1 MILYAYSQGFKGQ
14 LINDMHQIPQ
24 TEFSKN
30 LPIIEQGRGEGSRAS
45 FPTGG
50 RVASLRYRETLEFC
64 EEFPGLDKS
73 VGRYELLLLVKRVG
87 RSGGFSPRM
96 IELLDY
102 YMAFTR
108 ELDWQE
114 GGRPIVYQSLSRTAL
129 DLGVSERQIQKLEK
143 LLFEQG
149 ALTWNDS
156 GNHRRYGQ
164 RDEKTGMIL
173 YAYGVDL
180 TPLAGLKAELEAKLL
195 KKEQHDQHWM
205 ETKRQIS
212 WYRRQIRAVI
222 GELLEREGEG
232 AMPMVMDLEGAYNE
246 IATQI
251 RTHMN
256 LETLHS
262 LLEHHKKLYKITL
275 DSVSSPVDNTQITKK
290 CSSTSEQKVTHY
302 NSTIQKQSDK
312 SDTSR
317 ATPNSLQGG
326 VAAFS
331 EDQTAPQ
338 ELNSTKDQE
347 SRGVIENNYQQYQPS
362 QRSDKGIKGSN
373 QVNSGQIETLNPAE
387 TLILSTGLQHITLK
401 QALNAAS
408 SRFKEYIPVEPR
420 PMSWNDIIEAAYVL
434 KKELHISQQSWAE
447 ACVTLGRSGAAVC
460 VLLTDQACMR
470 ETSPVAKP
478 AAYFHAMINKAKKG
492 DLHLHNSIFGILKRD
507 QETQV

>member
-1 MILYAYSQGFKGQ
+1 MQ
-14 LINDMHQIPQ
+14 QIPDFISSNKIQ
-24 TEFSKN
+24 GLER
-30 LPIIEQGRGEGSRAS
+30 GRGDIPSISGR
-45 FPTGG
+45 FTGG
-50 RVASLRYRETLEFC
+50 RIASKKMRQAQEFC
-64 EEFPGLDKS
+64 DEFCGLDI
-73 VGRYELLLLVKRVG
+73 GINRYELLRLVKRLG

-108 ELDWQE
+108 EIDWGE
-114 GGRPIVYQSLSRTAL
+114 GGRPIVYQSLSKTAL

-180 TPLAGLKAELEAKLL
+180 TPLAALKNNLEAKLL
-195 KKEQHDQHWM
+195 QKEEHDRTWM

-212 WYRRQIRAVI
+212 WYRRQIKGMI
-222 GELLEREGEG
+222 GEIQMREGEG
-232 AMPMVMDLEGAYNE
+232 SFDIKGFELEQGYLD
-246 IATQI
+246 IAIQI
-251 RTHMN
+251 RTHID
-256 LETLHS
+256 LEALQKLLQSHKVLHTRALNIVSDITSSFSEKS
-262 LLEHHKKLYKITL
+262 LK
-275 DSVSSPVDNTQITKK
+275 TQK
-290 CSSTSEQKVTHY
+290 CSSRSDQRVAHY
-302 NSTIQKQSDK
+302 NYTTYKKSDK

-317 ATPNSLQGG
+317 TNPFNSLQGG

-331 EDQTAPQ
+331 EDQTVPQ

-347 SRGVIENNYQQYQPS
+347 SRGLSQDNYPQYQPS
-362 QRSDKGIKGSN
+362 QRVDIGIKVSN
-373 QVNSGQIETLNPAE
+373 QANSGQIALNPAE

-408 SRFKEYIPVEPR
+408 SRFKVYIPVAPR
-420 PMSWNDIIEAAYVL
+420 PMGWNDIIEAAYAL
-434 KKELHISQQSWAE
+434 KKELHISQQSWAD

-460 VLLTDQACMR
+460 VMLTDQACMR
-470 ETSPVAKP
+470 EISPVVKP

-507 QETQV
+507 LEIHS